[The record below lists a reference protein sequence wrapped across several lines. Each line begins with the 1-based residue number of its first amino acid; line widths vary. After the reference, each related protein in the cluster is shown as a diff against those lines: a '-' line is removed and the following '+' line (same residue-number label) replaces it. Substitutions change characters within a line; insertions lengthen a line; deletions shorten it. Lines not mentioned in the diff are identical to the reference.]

1 MNALDKIIAQR
12 DEKDYQKLKSRMM
25 IAAKIADVMKER
37 GITQKQLALKLGKK
51 PSEISRLL
59 TGMHN
64 FTHDTLFEIGYAL
77 EVKLL
82 CPEFEEKTNMV
93 QFNERVPI
101 TIIVKDNT
109 QISLSGGSRKA
120 RYSVISKIT
129 TDNFNLS

>member
-12 DEKDYQKLKSRMM
+12 DEKEYQKLKSRMM

-109 QISLSGGSRKA
+109 QISLSGDSRKA

>member
-12 DEKDYQKLKSRMM
+12 DEKEYQKLKSRMM

-101 TIIVKDNT
+101 TIIVKDNA
-109 QISLSGGSRKA
+109 QIRLSGGSRKA

>member
-12 DEKDYQKLKSRMM
+12 DEKEYQKLKSRMM

-101 TIIVKDNT
+101 TIIVKDNA

-120 RYSVISKIT
+120 RYNMISKIT